1 LILKSKLRIVD
12 LAGSEKYTLK
22 KDMSQQEKVIR
33 VQELTSIN
41 SSLSALGLCI
51 SALSEINHKKNQTNN
66 IHVPYRNSKLTRILK
81 DSLDEASNVAL
92 VICISPSLASYKE
105 TLSTL

>member
-1 LILKSKLRIVD
+1 LKSKLRIVD
-12 LAGSEKYTLK
+12 LAGSEKYTLQ
-22 KDMSQQEKVIR
+22 KDMSQQEKVLR

-51 SALSEINHKKNQTNN
+51 SALSEINHKKTTN

-81 DSLDEASNVAL
+81 DSLDESSNVAL
-92 VICISPSLASYKE
+92 IICISPSLASYKE

>member
-1 LILKSKLRIVD
+1 LKSKLRIVD

-22 KDMSQQEKVIR
+22 KDMSQQEKLIR

-51 SALSEINHKKNQTNN
+51 SALSEINHKKN
-66 IHVPYRNSKLTRILK
+66 
-81 DSLDEASNVAL
+81 
-92 VICISPSLASYKE
+92 
-105 TLSTL
+105 